1 MVYDG
6 ELVKMESGRW
16 ARYQRCDTFT
26 ADAPQPRALGLWVA
40 VELEERF
47 QRLLDLAGEALAKY
61 RELGVAVLVKVD
73 PREDG
78 RLMLEL
84 GDSIAAPGR

>member
-1 MVYDG
+1 MVHDG
-6 ELVKMESGRW
+6 ELVRMESGRW

-26 ADAPQPRALGLWVA
+26 ESGRPQPRALGLWVA

-61 RELGVAVLVKVD
+61 RERGIAVLVKVD
-73 PREDG
+73 PRG
-78 RLMLEL
+78 AGQLTLEL
-84 GDSIAAPGR
+84 SEPVAS